1 MSELDIGTPFAYVIL
16 VGAAVRARDSRHAF
30 RQKADRTR
38 ARESASAP
46 LWRVN
51 PDFSGARRQNALFC
65 QLAGQEVEP
74 EPVLFP
80 EHGLHREVP
89 ATKRAW
95 PRYVHGE
102 TGV

>member
-1 MSELDIGTPFAYVIL
+1 M
-16 VGAAVRARDSRHAF
+16 
-30 RQKADRTR
+30 
-38 ARESASAP
+38 
-46 LWRVN
+46 N

-95 PRYVHGE
+95 PRYAHGE